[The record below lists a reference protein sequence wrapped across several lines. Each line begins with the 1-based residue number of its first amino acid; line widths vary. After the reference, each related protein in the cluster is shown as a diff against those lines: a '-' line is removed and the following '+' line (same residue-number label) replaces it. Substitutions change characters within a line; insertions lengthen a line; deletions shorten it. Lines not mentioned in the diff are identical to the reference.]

1 MSIDYKA
8 YELQENFRLILK
20 TEIDFDVYNPTAQV
34 IEYIKPDGTPGN
46 YTATVLVGSESDG
59 KIYYDFTALVPIPTG
74 SHGQWRVRAKLTI
87 NSKIVYTDPA
97 NWYVGEFA

>member
-59 KIYYDFTALVPIPTG
+59 KICC
-74 SHGQWRVRAKLTI
+74 HGQWRLRTKLTI
-87 NSKIVYTDPA
+87 AGKIVYTDPVD
-97 NWYVGEFA
+97 WYVGEFA